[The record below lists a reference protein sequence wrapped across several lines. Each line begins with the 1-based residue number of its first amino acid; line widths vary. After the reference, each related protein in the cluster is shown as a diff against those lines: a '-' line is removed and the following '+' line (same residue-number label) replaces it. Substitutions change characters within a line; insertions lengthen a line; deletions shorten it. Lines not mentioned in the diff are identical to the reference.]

1 MLPPI
6 RPQRQKIE
14 SPITDLSQDLKPES
28 HDGWTFEENE
38 YISITLLNTPFIDNK
53 LFLAPEVCI
62 SIYFTRVLIL
72 HYRCESVS
80 LNFKKLPKIALFTIS
95 LPIFKCIP
103 IFICLFHSL
112 NSMMGY
118 YTSCWYEK
126 VFQNQ
131 GWLNY

>member
-53 LFLAPEVCI
+53 LLLAPEVCI
-62 SIYFTRVLIL
+62 SIYFTRV
-72 HYRCESVS
+72 
-80 LNFKKLPKIALFTIS
+80 F
-95 LPIFKCIP
+95 
-103 IFICLFHSL
+103 
-112 NSMMGY
+112 
-118 YTSCWYEK
+118 
-126 VFQNQ
+126 
-131 GWLNY
+131 

>member
-1 MLPPI
+1 MPRNLLKMVIFFQIVRDPKNFPSQFQPTLPLPTPPPMLPPI

-80 LNFKKLPKIALFTIS
+80 LNFKKLPKIALFTNH
-95 LPIFKCIP
+95 FAH
-103 IFICLFHSL
+103 F
-112 NSMMGY
+112 
-118 YTSCWYEK
+118 
-126 VFQNQ
+126 
-131 GWLNY
+131 